1 MWNLPNKITLT
12 RLLLALVFF
21 VLVTFE
27 QTKTLDWALAIY
39 IVACATDYFDGY
51 FARKLNLI
59 TSFGRIADPF
69 VDKVIVCGGFALMAS
84 RQHADHVSPVMPWM
98 VVVLICREFL
108 VSGIRDESESK
119 GIEFG
124 AEFTG
129 KLKAA
134 FQMVALG
141 FAIHLYTHGDIPFFG
156 AEWGKWITE
165 ALIYIALALTVLS
178 ALTYILKAV
187 RLMGRKV

>member
-1 MWNLPNKITLT
+1 MFNLPNKITLA
-12 RLLLALVFF
+12 RLMLAFVFF
-21 VLVTFE
+21 VLVTFD
-27 QTKTLDWALAIY
+27 QPRVLDWALGVF

-51 FARKLNLI
+51 FARKLNLV
-59 TSFGRIADPF
+59 TALGRIADPF

-84 RQHADHVSPVMPWM
+84 RHISGESLIAPWM

-108 VSGIRDESESK
+108 VSGIRDEAESK

-124 AEFTG
+124 AEFSG
-129 KLKAA
+129 KLKAV
-134 FQMVALG
+134 FQMIALG
-141 FAIHLYTHGDIPFFG
+141 FAIHFYTHGDIPFFG
-156 AEWGKWITE
+156 AEWGRRLTI

-187 RLMGRKV
+187 RLMGKKA